1 MDQPFAERF
10 ATRWIEAWN
19 ARDLD
24 EVLSHYTDDFEMS
37 SPMIEQL
44 LGVSSGALK
53 GKGVIAAYWRKAL
66 SALPELKFEL
76 VSVLTSP
83 LSVTLLYKG
92 TRGRL
97 VAEVFRFD
105 AQGKVCSA
113 VAHYSA

>member
-1 MDQPFAERF
+1 MNRQYAERF

-37 SPMIEQL
+37 SPMIAQI
-44 LGVSSGALK
+44 LGVSTGALK
-53 GKGVIAAYWRKAL
+53 GKSVIAAYWRKAL
-66 SALPELKFEL
+66 TVLPELKFEL
-76 VSVLTSP
+76 ISVLTSP
-83 LSVTLLYKG
+83 RSVTLLYKG

-105 AQGKVCSA
+105 DEGKVCSA